1 MLVNRL
7 AIGAEPVTV
16 LNFGPNK
23 ITGRVQSEHIPSG
36 RVFDLS
42 TRRKVGSV
50 DDLGGFTVTLP
61 RSAGWPP

>member
-1 MLVNRL
+1 MKLSQV
-7 AIGAEPVTV
+7 VTV

-61 RSAGWPP
+61 PFGGLATLIRD